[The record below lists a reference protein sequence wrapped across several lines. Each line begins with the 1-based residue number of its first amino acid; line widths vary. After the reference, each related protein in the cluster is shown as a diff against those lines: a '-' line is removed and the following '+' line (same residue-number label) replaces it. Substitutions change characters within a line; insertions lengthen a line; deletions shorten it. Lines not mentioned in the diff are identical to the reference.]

1 MEMRHFKVSA
11 MPVLV
16 LAATVFVV
24 LGVLPG
30 CGPGFPI
37 VTAEQEAQTKKV
49 NYLLKENSEIKREM
63 GKARADT
70 NAAMDVLRE
79 EISIIRGRLEEKEFD
94 TDRMKETLD
103 SLEETLNLLQQ
114 RFAAIEKMELGE
126 GEKRAFLGESLGSI
140 NDTLDTLKNSL
151 ESMDGEVAELKESQR
166 SIDVA
171 MDEFRESE
179 RSIDERL
186 SRLEVRPIQKEK
198 KEETPDP
205 ATLYME
211 GYHDT
216 MDKNFT
222 GAMETFERFLAQFP
236 DHELAD
242 NAQYWM
248 GEIYYARGDW
258 ERAILEFDKV
268 VKKYP
273 AGDKVADSLLKQG
286 YSFEKLGDMKTAKI
300 LLRRVVEEFPQ
311 SETAK
316 RAKERLEEKK

>member
-1 MEMRHFKVSA
+1 
-11 MPVLV
+11 
-16 LAATVFVV
+16 
-24 LGVLPG
+24 
-30 CGPGFPI
+30 
-37 VTAEQEAQTKKV
+37 
-49 NYLLKENSEIKREM
+49 
-63 GKARADT
+63 
-70 NAAMDVLRE
+70 
-79 EISIIRGRLEEKEFD
+79 
-94 TDRMKETLD
+94 
-103 SLEETLNLLQQ
+103 
-114 RFAAIEKMELGE
+114 MELGA
-126 GEKRAFLGESLGSI
+126 GEKSAFLGESLGSI

-186 SRLEVRPIQKEK
+186 SRLEVRPIQEEK
-198 KEETPDP
+198 KDETPDP

-222 GAMETFERFLAQFP
+222 SAMETFERFLAQFP

>member
-103 SLEETLNLLQQ
+103 SLEETLN
-114 RFAAIEKMELGE
+114 
-126 GEKRAFLGESLGSI
+126 AFLGESLGSI